1 MHCENPGL
9 LFAGLKR
16 GGHIS
21 GDVDINLMVREALST
36 DTDNDMEE
44 TFLTTMSVLQESDAK
59 DKPVSY
65 LEWANV
71 TVRHADKKD
80 RQEIKRIN
88 VTKKVGEAAGRMLD
102 SYYAM
107 KV

>member
-1 MHCENPGL
+1 MRWRTE
-9 LFAGLKR
+9 
-16 GGHIS
+16 
-21 GDVDINLMVREALST
+21 
-36 DTDNDMEE
+36 
-44 TFLTTMSVLQESDAK
+44 LQTSYAK

-80 RQEIKRIN
+80 RQENKRIKA
-88 VTKKVGEAAGRMLD
+88 TKKVSEAAGLMWD